1 MTDTEWQLNHLQ
13 LDALREVANIA
24 SGHAATALGRLTDTR
39 IMIRVPTFAAVAVE
53 ELPAVLGYAEEPV
66 VVVAMHM
73 LGDLT
78 GALVFLLPQAK
89 ACRLSELLLRRPVD
103 PVGALDALAR
113 SSIIETGNILG
124 GAYTGALSVMISGSV
139 MLSVPTFGIEPPHD
153 VLASHGAFTGDARMG
168 VCIGTELTV
177 DRQQAAFS
185 GHLLMLPRP
194 AALRAILAALR
205 V

>member
-1 MTDTEWQLNHLQ
+1 MTHAEWQLNHLQ

-39 IMIRVPTFAAVAVE
+39 IMITVPTFTAVPVE
-53 ELPAVLGYAEEPV
+53 DLPTVLGYANEPV

-78 GALVFLLPQAK
+78 GALVLSLPETK
-89 ACRLSELLLRRPVD
+89 AVRLSELLLRRPFD
-103 PVGALDALAR
+103 PSGALDALAR

-124 GAYTGALSVMISGSV
+124 GAYTGALSVMIGGSV

-153 VLASHGAFTGDARMG
+153 VLASHGAFTGDARIG
-168 VCIGTELTV
+168 LCIGTELTV

-194 AALRAILAALR
+194 AGLRSILAALR